1 MAGGKFK
8 SLSVTLDVYEKLKK
22 IAEKRGFA
30 TLADTI
36 AYLVT
41 LEEVYSNLERTLTDI
56 LVKLEKFLTNTSVR
70 AEEGLTNTSVRTSGS
85 LTDISVRTSSG
96 LTDTSVRQQ
105 STTEEAGRGKSAWSI
120 LEKQKVDCISSMKKV
135 VDREAV
141 IGKLRRLGAVIV
153 STDED
158 VCAVL
163 PEFWFEFK
171 RKLNSIKTADDQEVL
186 SRLKDERMK
195 KLFTMLRKSGGL
207 YLDSK
212 TKEWV
217 FDYSFI
223 EEPSPS

>member
-1 MAGGKFK
+1 MARGKFK
-8 SLSVTLDVYEKLKK
+8 SLSVTLDVYEKLRK

-36 AYLVT
+36 AYLAT
-41 LEEVYSNLERTLTDI
+41 LEEVYSSLERTLTDI
-56 LVKLEKFLTNTSVR
+56 LVKLEKLLTNTSAR
-70 AEEGLTNTSVRTSGS
+70 SGDF
-85 LTDISVRTSSG
+85 TDMSVRTSSG
-96 LTDTSVRQQ
+96 LADTSVRQQ
-105 STTEEAGRGKSAWSI
+105 STTEETGKGRSAWSI

-135 VDREAV
+135 VDRDAV

-171 RKLNSIKTADDQEVL
+171 RKLNSIKTTDDQEVL
-186 SRLKDERMK
+186 SRLRDERMK

-212 TKEWV
+212 TREWV

-223 EEPSPS
+223 EEPSPVVEDE